1 MKTLTRFRVVLY
13 CLLAGAVGILV
24 GSRAWSTY
32 MSVPRAVAAA
42 PAETGATAPGIQTSF
57 APIVERD
64 LPAVVNISSSKV
76 VKNNGNQ
83 MSPFMDPFFRQFF
96 GDSFGRQFQEQPKQW
111 ERGLGSGV
119 IVRQDGYLL
128 TNNHVIDGATDI
140 TVTLLDKREFKAKL
154 VGTDS
159 RTDIAVLKVDAT
171 DLPTLAFADS
181 SKVRVGD
188 VALAMGEPF
197 GLRHTVTM
205 GIISAKGRNGLNIEG
220 YEDFIQ
226 TDAAINPGNSGGALV
241 DVRGNLIGINTAIL
255 SHGSGG
261 NEGIGFAIPANMAR
275 NVMDQVMA
283 HGKVVRGYM
292 GVTTEDITPAM
303 AKAFRLTDV
312 RGVLIGD
319 VVKGSPAAQ
328 AGLQRGDVVTDVNSD
343 RVEDMNQFR
352 LKISMLAPGTT
363 VNLKI
368 VRDGASK
375 TIPVKLIEYPNET
388 AQNRGVDNGN
398 SGSTALDGVSVD
410 ELDGQTLR
418 ELGLP
423 STTRGVVVTQ
433 VADGSPASTAD
444 LERGDV
450 IQEID
455 HARISSVADYNRAV
469 GRAMGHTMLLLVN
482 RQGNTRYI
490 AVEPR

>member
-1 MKTLTRFRVVLY
+1 
-13 CLLAGAVGILV
+13 
-24 GSRAWSTY
+24 

-42 PAETGATAPGIQTSF
+42 PDATGATMPGIQLSF
-57 APIVERD
+57 APIVDRD
-64 LPAVVNISSSKV
+64 LPAVVNISSSRV

-83 MSPFMDPFFRQFF
+83 MAPFLMDPFFRQFF
-96 GDSFGRQFQEQPKQW
+96 GDGRQFQQPNKQW

-119 IVRQDGYLL
+119 IVRPDGYLL

-140 TVTLLDKREFKAKL
+140 TVTMLDKREFKAKL

-171 DLPTLAFADS
+171 NLPTLAFADS

-188 VALAMGEPF
+188 VVLAMGEPF
-197 GLRHTVTM
+197 GLGQTVTM

-241 DVRGNLIGINTAIL
+241 DARGNLIGINTAIL
-255 SHGSGG
+255 SHGGGG

-283 HGKVVRGYM
+283 HGKVIRGYM
-292 GVTTEDITPAM
+292 GVAPQDITPAM
-303 AKAFRLTDV
+303 AKALRLTEL
-312 RGVLIGD
+312 RGVLMGG
-319 VVKGSPAAQ
+319 VVAGGPAAQ
-328 AGLQRGDVVTDVNSD
+328 AGLQRGDVVTAVNGEPI
-343 RVEDMNQFR
+343 EDMNQFR

-363 VNLKI
+363 VQLKI
-368 VRDGASK
+368 LRDGSAK
-375 TIPVKLIEYPNET
+375 MIPVKLIEYPNET
-388 AQNRGVDNGN
+388 AQNRGSANSN

-410 ELDGQTLR
+410 ELDSQTLGQ
-418 ELGLP
+418 LGLP
-423 STTRGVVVTQ
+423 QTTKGVVVTG
-433 VADGSPASTAD
+433 VAGGSPASTAD
-444 LERGDV
+444 LEQGDV

-455 HARISSVADYNRAV
+455 HARITNVADYNRAV
-469 GRAMGHTMLLLVN
+469 ARAMGHTMLLLIN

-490 AVEPR
+490 AVEPQ